1 MNKKKTVVLG
11 LDGATFKLLKPFAQK
26 GWMPNVARL
35 LADGVHGELE
45 STIPAMTAPSWATF
59 ATGKHP
65 GHHGIFDFML
75 PTDSLGNMKFATS
88 RDLRDT
94 TIYEFLADADI
105 TPILVNLPV
114 TWPPKRPDIITITS
128 LLTQGDEWI
137 YPASLKEE
145 FPPFAQYRLTPN
157 ESLRL
162 KERKQEYID
171 DLLRH
176 LEEQMTCVRWL
187 FEHKPWDFFFYLFS
201 HTDWVSHLAY
211 TALEEQHDEAAAAVF
226 KKVDEHIGWF
236 ISHLPANTNLVI
248 VSDHGFK
255 SYKKIFY
262 FNKWLE
268 DEGYLRTNTNAA
280 QFHGAATRRAKE
292 TDKVRGARKSVDL
305 GSGVFRLL
313 AKVPMLERAAKW
325 TYHHIVKPYLP
336 VNVKVNVGIDFNK
349 TKVCFPKGSYITN
362 AYINKDWVYEDGIVS
377 REEYM
382 ALRTEVVE
390 KMRAIRDQQG
400 NPVVKRV
407 FTREEVY
414 GDRAPDQAP
423 DIFFELADYWLVGHF
438 HSGKLFDVNE
448 ENKHDIMGMFM
459 AVGPDFIGGG
469 AEIQGLK
476 MQDITPLLLHLNGLP
491 VPVDCDGH
499 VPTQVLKH
507 AGEIKTI
514 DAERPSASVST
525 IAPQRQSEKAAIA
538 NVLKNIKL

>member
-1 MNKKKTVVLG
+1 MNTLPKQKTVVLG
-11 LDGATFKLLKPFAQK
+11 LDGATFKLLKPFAAK
-26 GWMPNVARL
+26 GWMPNVARI
-35 LADGVHGELE
+35 LADGVYGELE

-65 GHHGIFDFML
+65 GKHGIFDFML
-75 PTDSLGNMKFATS
+75 PTDSLATMKFATS

-94 TIYEFLADADI
+94 TIYESLMDAGI

-114 TWPPKRPDIITITS
+114 TWPPKRDDIITITS
-128 LLTQGDEWI
+128 LLTQGDQWI
-137 YPASLKEE
+137 YPASLKDE
-145 FPPFAQYRLTPN
+145 FPPFANYRLTPN

-162 KERKQEYID
+162 KERRQEYID
-171 DLLRH
+171 DLLQH

-211 TALEEQHDEAAAAVF
+211 TALEEQHDESAAAVF

-236 ISHLPANTNLVI
+236 LAHLPDDTNLVI

-268 DEGYLRTNTNAA
+268 QQGYLATNTNAE

-292 TDKVRGARKSVDL
+292 TDRVRGDRKSVDL

-313 AKVPMLERAAKW
+313 AKMPPVERAAKW
-325 TYHHIVKPYLP
+325 TYHHIIKPYVP
-336 VNVKVNVGIDFNK
+336 VNLKVNVGIDFGR

-362 AYINKDWVYEDGIVS
+362 AYINKDWVYTDGTVS
-377 REEYM
+377 REEYLP
-382 ALRTEVVE
+382 LRNEVVE
-390 KMRAIRDQQG
+390 KMRAIRDPQG

-407 FTREEVY
+407 FTREQVY
-414 GDRAPDQAP
+414 GDNAPEQAP

-448 ENKHDIMGMFM
+448 ENKHDARGVFM
-459 AVGPDFIGGG
+459 ALGPDFVGGG
-469 AEIQGLK
+469 KEVKDLK
-476 MQDITPLLLHLNGLP
+476 MQDITPLLLHINGQH
-491 VPVDCDGH
+491 VPSDCDGR
-499 VPTQVLKH
+499 VPLDVLQNP
-507 AGEIKTI
+507 A
-514 DAERPSASVST
+514 AVNSVVQT
-525 IAPQRQSEKAAIA
+525 VTPKSEKQAITDA
-538 NVLKNIKL
+538 LKNIKL